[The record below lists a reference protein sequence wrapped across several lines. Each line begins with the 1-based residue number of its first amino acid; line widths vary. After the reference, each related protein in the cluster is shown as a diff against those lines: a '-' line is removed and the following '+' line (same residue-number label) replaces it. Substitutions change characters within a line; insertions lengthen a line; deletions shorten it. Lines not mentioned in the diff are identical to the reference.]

1 MFEKWTSLIKKQTKP
16 KIEDYERLREIN
28 ETLKSGHPL
37 TKSDKDYLE
46 KKSSKL
52 EDDFENTD
60 KDLPSYSPRLG
71 NVRRSTESVKA
82 ELEKQIAEIEDQ
94 EQKQENS
101 DTKLTKRQKNHKSN
115 NSSYEP
121 SNSKIEDY
129 DRLREINETLKS
141 GHPLT
146 KSDKNYL
153 EKKSSKLEDD
163 FENTDKDLPS
173 YSPRLGNVRQ
183 STESVKAK
191 LEKQIAEIEDR
202 EQKQENSDTKLTKRQ
217 KNKKSNN
224 SSYEPSNS
232 KIQNILVD
240 DFETEPTQN
249 FDSLGFTVS
258 NIIRSSSPHFTVGI
272 YGEWGTGKTT
282 LMKTIE
288 RNLKDEGIYENEQK
302 IQTVW
307 YNAWKHQRE
316 DGLAATSLLK
326 TMAYG
331 MENHNKFDRVSKT
344 IMRGIGI
351 VDRDVM
357 PNITFDT
364 IKTGGTEVEA
374 EHAKKME
381 LVNKLQRDSIYY
393 DGLRDIEKQM
403 DIVRQTAGND
413 YRVVVFID
421 DLDRC
426 SPIKALEVLE
436 AINLFVGIEGFVFVI
451 GMSHQ
456 TATTLITEAYHIT
469 GINGDDYIKKII
481 QIPIKIPNWNQQN
494 VLELINTKIV
504 PNLTEEYSKFLL
516 ENTDIVAQVVGSNPR
531 QLKRFINN
539 VIIAFESFS
548 KSEGSSK
555 ITLNEIYLIQILK
568 AEWPKFYEEFQNTK
582 RFRDIVKWMTTKP
595 KELKK
600 YFKYLDSPED
610 EEPIEQKHKRVSL
623 LSNSC
628 QTILNAHQ
636 IEIISDFNLI
646 TWDFLDNV
654 KRILYG
660 IKDWDVLDAVMDVIE
675 DLPYNVSLKP
685 KQNDSMKPKSDEP

>member
-1 MFEKWTSLIKKQTKP
+1 MFKKLASLIKKQTKP

-37 TKSDKDYLE
+37 TKSDK
-46 KKSSKL
+46 
-52 EDDFENTD
+52 
-60 KDLPSYSPRLG
+60 
-71 NVRRSTESVKA
+71 
-82 ELEKQIAEIEDQ
+82 
-94 EQKQENS
+94 
-101 DTKLTKRQKNHKSN
+101 
-115 NSSYEP
+115 
-121 SNSKIEDY
+121 
-129 DRLREINETLKS
+129 
-141 GHPLT
+141 
-146 KSDKNYL
+146 NYL
-153 EKKSSKLEDD
+153 EKKSSKSEDD

-183 STESVKAK
+183 STESVKAE
-191 LEKQIAEIEDR
+191 LEKQIAEIEDQ
-202 EQKQENSDTKLTKRQ
+202 EKQENSNTKLTKTQ

-224 SSYEPSNS
+224 SSYEPST

-240 DFETEPTQN
+240 DFETEPTKN

-307 YNAWKHQRE
+307 YNAWKHERE

-331 MENHNKFDRVSKT
+331 MENHNKFDSVSKT
-344 IMRGIGI
+344 IMKGIGI
-351 VDRDVM
+351 VSRDVM

-393 DGLRDIEKQM
+393 DGLKDIEKQM
-403 DIVRQTAGND
+403 DIVRQTAGSD

-436 AINLFVGIEGFVFVI
+436 SINLFLGIEGFVFVI

-456 TATTLITEAYHIT
+456 TASTLITQAYHTT
-469 GINGDDYIKKII
+469 GLKGDDYIKKII
-481 QIPIKIPNWNQQN
+481 QIPIKIPNWNQQSI
-494 VLELINTKIV
+494 LELINTKIV
-504 PNLTEEYSKFLL
+504 PNLTGEYSNFLL
-516 ENTDIVAQVVGSNPR
+516 ENTDVVAQVVGSNPR
-531 QLKRFINN
+531 QLKRFVNN

-548 KSEGSSK
+548 RREGSSK
-555 ITLNEIYLIQILK
+555 ISLNEIYLIQILK
-568 AEWPKFYEEFQNTK
+568 TEWPKFYEEFQNTK
-582 RFRDIVKWMTTKP
+582 KFRDIIKWMTTRP
-595 KELKK
+595 KEMKK
-600 YFKYLDSPED
+600 YFKYLESPED

-636 IEIISDFNLI
+636 IETISDFNLV

-660 IKDWDVLDAVMDVIE
+660 IKDWDVLNAVMDVIE

-685 KQNDSMKPKSDEP
+685 KQNDSMKPKSDEPLN